1 MPRAHVALLVLA
13 FVGLFPVGHV
23 ALSGQ
28 TAEGTASG
36 ADSGRPSSFDPDLE
50 RIREGLAR
58 GKPLDL
64 DLPPGTATFRME
76 IEGTLPDISTWL
88 GDVRALHA
96 GPVVMSPYHAEFLRM
111 VTPPD
116 IRASL
121 TNGEVAQLLA
131 TGVAGGLALRQVF
144 AALRN
149 ALAAGRSVRACDLV
163 RQDLID
169 LNFSRAREGLPPVN
183 LPICQ

>member
-1 MPRAHVALLVLA
+1 MPRAHVALLVVAL
-13 FVGLFPVGHV
+13 VGLPPVGHV
-23 ALSGQ
+23 TLHGQ
-28 TAEGTASG
+28 TAPGAASG
-36 ADSGRPSSFDPDLE
+36 ADASRPNSFDPDLE

-58 GKPLDL
+58 GEPLDL
-64 DLPPGTATFRME
+64 DLPAETATFRME

-88 GDVRALHA
+88 GDMRALHA

-144 AALRN
+144 AALGS

-169 LNFSRAREGLPPVN
+169 LNIARARQGLLPVN
-183 LPICQ
+183 LPACR